1 MVEEPSPE
9 ARQSRQLAA
18 RFFNET
24 WNYLEKPDRTP
35 DDDLLMIHLA
45 HASRWHWQLAG
56 DASNWTIGEWQIS
69 RVYAVLG
76 RAEPALF
83 HARACL
89 RIAVESRVRPFMLG
103 CAHEAIARAL
113 AIGGD
118 ESAGQHI
125 AIARAL
131 AETVTDSKEKD
142 ILESDLSTIPSAGV

>member
-1 MVEEPSPE
+1 MVEESSPE
-9 ARQSRQLAA
+9 ARESRQLAA

-24 WNYLEKPDRTP
+24 WNYLEKPDRSP
-35 DDDLLMIHLA
+35 EDDLLMIHLA

-56 DASNWTIGEWQIS
+56 DASNWAIGEWQIS
-69 RVYAVLG
+69 RVYAALG

-89 RIAVESRVRPFMLG
+89 RISDENRVRPFLLG

-118 ESAGQHI
+118 ESAGHHL
-125 AIARAL
+125 ATARAL
-131 AETVTDSKEKD
+131 AQTVADSKEKE
-142 ILESDLSTIPSAGV
+142 ILESDLATIPLAAV